1 MGPETGS
8 PGETFA
14 IPFNDGSR
22 SSCDAMVLTASYQ
35 DDFEQFYRGDI
46 GQVETVYGGS
56 SEGGQDTGP
65 SEPPAPWKKKKK
77 QDQQNPQTPKK
88 RKKNTKQKRGI
99 NQITKT
105 TAITGQETN
114 TTTTTESTGTG
125 RMTTTTTTTITGGI
139 VTVHA
144 VFSNKPKIGGL

>member
-65 SEPPAPWKKKKK
+65 SEPPDPWKKKKK
-77 QDQQNPQTPKK
+77 HKSNEWDKPDNKNHGHHRSRDK
-88 RKKNTKQKRGI
+88 HHDHHRKHRHRSDDDYDDHHHHRRHRHRPCSI
-99 NQITKT
+99 
-105 TAITGQETN
+105 
-114 TTTTTESTGTG
+114 
-125 RMTTTTTTTITGGI
+125 
-139 VTVHA
+139 
-144 VFSNKPKIGGL
+144 L